1 MESAPAQADKAQL
14 RRLFRARR
22 RRLLLAAEAPLQAW
36 GRQALPTLLA
46 AGDGALGIYWPLG
59 GEADLRG
66 LAELPQL
73 RRRLALPRVSDGRLN
88 YHRWQPD
95 DPLQADATGIPAPSG
110 GEPLAPEQLA
120 VLLAPA
126 LAFDRRGYRL
136 GYGGGWFD
144 RLRSQPGWGRVTAL
158 AVLPAGCLVPQLPA
172 DPWDVPFAGW
182 LDEGGLHW
190 LQAV

>member
-1 MESAPAQADKAQL
+1 MEPAPAPTAKAEL

-22 RRLLLAAEAPLQAW
+22 RQLLAPAEAALQAW
-36 GRQALPTLLA
+36 GRQELPPLLGPA
-46 AGDGALGIYWPLG
+46 GALGIYWPLA

-66 LAELPQL
+66 LAELPHL
-73 RRRLALPRVSDGRLN
+73 RRRLALPRVREDRLS
-88 YHRWQPD
+88 YHRWQPG
-95 DPLQADATGIPAPSG
+95 DPLQADATGIPAPSA

-144 RLRSQPGWGRVTAL
+144 RLRSQSGWDRVTAL
-158 AVLPAGCLVPQLPA
+158 AVLPAGCLVPELPA
-172 DPWDVPFAGW
+172 DSWDVPFAGW
-182 LDEGGLHW
+182 LDEAGLHW